1 MKKTIISLVLTVCL
15 IMAFAGM
22 TLASDYPSGPITMIA
37 PSGAGG
43 GWDTTIRSV
52 AKVLEDQDLVDVP
65 LPVVNKSGAGG
76 GIALSYLQDKE
87 GEAKNIVVYSPPLLL
102 INLTGQTPYSY
113 KDLTP
118 IAKLIE
124 DYGIFAVADD
134 SKYENIDQVMEQLK
148 EDPGSITIA
157 GASSPGSMDH
167 IQFLIAAK
175 AAGVT
180 NLDKINYISFQEGEG
195 IANVL
200 GGHIDMIS
208 TGLAEVVGLLES
220 GDVRGL
226 AVTSKERIET
236 SPLNKVPT
244 LKEEGIDA
252 TFVNWRGLFG
262 PPNMPEE
269 ALNFWRNN
277 LKKMVKTDQWNQIAK
292 NNGWNKAFMEPDE
305 FSDFLKNANEDY
317 KGILSD
323 IGMLAE

>member
-252 TFVNWRGLFG
+252 TFVN
-262 PPNMPEE
+262 
-269 ALNFWRNN
+269 
-277 LKKMVKTDQWNQIAK
+277 
-292 NNGWNKAFMEPDE
+292 
-305 FSDFLKNANEDY
+305 
-317 KGILSD
+317 
-323 IGMLAE
+323 